1 MLFGSKRHTSATA
14 LQLKY
19 VRLHASG
26 EGSIVLPCV
35 GVVVVMEEVVG
46 LALVSASVVALVSA
60 VLALVSAVLAL
71 VSPALALV
79 SAVLAMVLVLPV
91 LAM

>member
-46 LALVSASVVALVSA
+46 LALVLA
-60 VLALVSAVLAL
+60 VLALVSAILALVSGVLAL

-79 SAVLAMVLVLPV
+79 SAVLALVLVLPV